1 MFFCLDIFV
10 GLFSNKTI
18 FKMLKQDLKKAFLQ
32 KRKALSEQEVEGFS
46 KKIHDWFFNS
56 ITVHSYPTIHVFL
69 PIRRNNEVDTWLIIN
84 TLQKD
89 FATNIVIPKSHNDG
103 TMSHYLLT
111 KDTVL
116 EESKLKII
124 EPNETQNSGL
134 KVQTS
139 KIDLVLI
146 PLLCFDKKGY
156 RVGYGKG
163 YYDRFLAECR
173 PDILKIGLSIF
184 EPVDFI
190 EDINEFDIKMNY
202 CITPNKIWSFQ

>member
-1 MFFCLDIFV
+1 
-10 GLFSNKTI
+10 
-18 FKMLKQDLKKAFLQ
+18 MLKQDLRKAFLQ

-56 ITVHSYPTIHVFL
+56 IPVHAYATVHVFL
-69 PIRRNNEVDTWLIIN
+69 PIKRNNEVDTWLIIN

-124 EPNETQNSGL
+124 EPDEIQNSESHGEPFRI
-134 KVQTS
+134 QNS
-139 KIDLVLI
+139 KIDLVLT

-173 PDILKIGLSIF
+173 PDVLKIGLSIF

-190 EDINEFDIKMNY
+190 EDTNEFDIKMNY
-202 CITPNKIWSFQ
+202 CITPNKIWSFL